1 MKAVFEKE
9 IHVHTKMENEN
20 WKKKLMKDE
29 LSICDEQFWSF
40 CFHSGIYFSSTIQI
54 GKRVNI

>member
-20 WKKKLMKDE
+20 WKNFLMKDE
-29 LSICDEQFWSF
+29 LSICDEYFWPF
-40 CFHSGIYFSSTIQI
+40 RFHSGIYFCSTNEI
-54 GKRVNI
+54 GN